1 MARNKVGEILSILMD
16 SPFWYLLK
24 VRERLCMVKFTEYLF
39 WTH

>member
-1 MARNKVGEILSILMD
+1 MDTTKVKEILSILMD

-24 VRERLCMVKFTEYLF
+24 VRERLSMVKFTEYLF